1 MYTHIFTM
9 FSYMCIYMYIKIDI
23 YIYNIYVYM
32 IFVYVYVYI
41 YIYRERERD
50 NVCSFFFSLVC
61 SKQYFNRTQSCIKLW
76 KIQELEECLGVYLSR
91 SGNMRVS

>member
-41 YIYRERERD
+41 YIERERETMY
-50 NVCSFFFSLVC
+50 VLFS
-61 SKQYFNRTQSCIKLW
+61 SLW
-76 KIQELEECLGVYLSR
+76 FVVNNILIEHKAA
-91 SGNMRVS
+91 